1 MTRGGALR
9 IILVGDTYLP
19 ERAAG
24 AVRASELAQRW
35 RERGQEVTVV
45 TGNPHYPE
53 GKIFPGYPNALF
65 RRDEIHGV
73 LVHRVF
79 TVPYARSAIAKR
91 IVNQL
96 LFAFLPALVDHAGAA
111 DVVVATSPPL
121 TIGVAGWLMARR
133 RGVPLVF
140 DVRDLYPASAVA
152 AGVLREGPVLRAFEA
167 LEKIVYG
174 RAARIVAV
182 TGTLAREIVAQGVP
196 ESKVSVIPNG
206 ANTERFRPAPRDPA
220 VRARYGIAED
230 AFLAG
235 YVGLMGRMHGAEVIV
250 EAAKRLQGDPR
261 IHFLLV
267 GGGSDRSRMEARA
280 KEARLTNVTFGASIP
295 QAEVP
300 GVLCACDAGVAT
312 LADTPLTRGSL
323 PVKAFEQMAC
333 ALPVVLSGA
342 GEFEEIV
349 RGAGVGITVPPGDGE
364 ALARAVCALADD
376 PAGARAM
383 GEKGCAFVEARY
395 DRRSL
400 ADAYLDILRQA
411 AAAGP
416 AGCAGSEEP
425 DP

>member
-1 MTRGGALR
+1 
-9 IILVGDTYLP
+9 VGDTYLP
-19 ERAAG
+19 ERAAA
-24 AVRASELAQRW
+24 AVRASELAERW
-35 RERGQEVTVV
+35 HAQGHAVTVV

-53 GKIFPGYPNALF
+53 GKIFAGYPNGLF
-65 RRDEIHGV
+65 RRDEVHGV
-73 LVHRVF
+73 PVHRLF

-91 IVNQL
+91 IVNQF
-96 LFAFLPALVDHAGAA
+96 LFAFLPALLDRAGGA

-167 LEKIVYG
+167 LEKFVYG
-174 RAARIVAV
+174 RAARIVAA

-196 ESKVSVIPNG
+196 EAKVSAIPNG

-220 VRARYGIAED
+220 VRARYGIPED
-230 AFLAG
+230 AFVAG

-250 EAAKRLQGDPR
+250 EAAERLRDDPR

-267 GGGSDRSRMEARA
+267 GEGSDRSRMEARA
-280 KEARLTNVTFGASIP
+280 REARLTNVTFGASVP
-295 QAEVP
+295 PAEVP
-300 GVLCACDAGVAT
+300 AVLCACDAGVAT

-349 RGAGVGITVPPGDGE
+349 RSAGVGLTAAPGDAT
-364 ALARAVCALADD
+364 ALARAVNALAGD

-383 GEKGCAFVEARY
+383 GDKGRAFVEEHY
-395 DRRSL
+395 DRRRL
-400 ADAYLDILRQA
+400 ADAYLDTLRQA

-416 AGCAGSEEP
+416 AGRAGAEEP
-425 DP
+425 GP